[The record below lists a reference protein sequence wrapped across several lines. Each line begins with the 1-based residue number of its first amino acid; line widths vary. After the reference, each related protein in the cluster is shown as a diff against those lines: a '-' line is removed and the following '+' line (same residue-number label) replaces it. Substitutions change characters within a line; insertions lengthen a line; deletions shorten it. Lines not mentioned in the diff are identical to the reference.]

1 MKVKLA
7 FQLLSRRMACA
18 IKLAGED
25 VQSGLSSNTW
35 QKSANYVE
43 RMDAVIGA
51 CNVYSLKNR
60 HALKR
65 PLSDRNPE
73 IHQRLKSF
81 IEWQRNG
88 M

>member
-1 MKVKLA
+1 
-7 FQLLSRRMACA
+7 MACA

-35 QKSANYVE
+35 QKSANFVE
-43 RMDAVIGA
+43 RMDAVIDA

-60 HALKR
+60 HALSDHCLTENQKSSSDLKV
-65 PLSDRNPE
+65 LS
-73 IHQRLKSF
+73 SS
-81 IEWQRNG
+81 QRNG